1 MKRIGPA
8 KSIAVIASAFLALL
22 APVSCSPDFLQYEKV
37 RIELPETPQSLQA
50 ALAAA
55 GGGTQANCKKLSWT
69 LSWYDENGERR
80 CETGLAEGTEIELE
94 RGAFT
99 PVIAEPETERLALPH
114 GALPPAG
121 ALYPADCAVV
131 GGLPGADAVALAL
144 TWPGGVAASMA
155 ESICIHARGGFE
167 DGRNIAS
174 HVNWRRF
181 AEEAA
186 KKDEPHRID
195 EKRFVEAALSGAITK
210 WDVSMPEAVDLDFP
224 ASLSGAAAGSA
235 ASGAASAGANAQV
248 QFLPAAGETFRPEWP
263 AGPSFL
269 WPGAGGT
276 ITVAAREGVSL
287 FFGER
292 SWLTVSIADGRLLAA
307 FFTPYSL
314 QD

>member
-1 MKRIGPA
+1 MKRICPA
-8 KSIAVIASAFLALL
+8 RSVAVIASAFLALL
-22 APVSCSPDFLQYEKV
+22 LPVSCSPDFLQYEKV
-37 RIELPETPQSLQA
+37 RIELPETPQSIQA

-69 LSWYDENGERR
+69 LSWYDGNGERR
-80 CETGLAEGTEIELE
+80 CEAGLTEGTEIELE

-99 PVIAEPETERLALPH
+99 PVIAEPETEDLALPH

-121 ALYPADCAVV
+121 ALYPAGCAV
-131 GGLPGADAVALAL
+131 GSGLPGAGAVALAL

-210 WDVSMPEAVDLDFP
+210 WDVSMPESVDLGFP
-224 ASLSGAAAGSA
+224 AALSGS
-235 ASGAASAGANAQV
+235 ASAEAAPSGSSCLGK
-248 QFLPAAGETFRPEWP
+248 FLPAAGETFWPEWP
-263 AGPSFL
+263 EGRAFL
-269 WPGAGGT
+269 WPGSAGT
-276 ITVAAREGVSL
+276 ITVTVREGVSL

-292 SWLTVSIADGRLLAA
+292 TWLTVSVAHGRVLAA